1 MGTAIS
7 RKKLNTGQELFRL
20 LIYTG
25 SGDEAENAISIN
37 KLLAR
42 ELVDL
47 RPRQRTMQLENCFY
61 KVLSS
66 LPENPTIKDI
76 DVMFNPA
83 YKVDVMKILLSVY
96 KQKPFS
102 LVWPGSYEDGRLVYS
117 EENLQDYKTYEIND
131 YDIVCVI

>member
-1 MGTAIS
+1 MGTVVS
-7 RKKLNTGQELFRL
+7 RKKLNIGLELFRL
-20 LIYTG
+20 IIYTG
-25 SGDEAENAISIN
+25 SGGEAENAVSIN
-37 KLLAR
+37 KLLAQ

-47 RPRQRTMQLENCFY
+47 QPRQRTLQLETCFS
-61 KVLSS
+61 KVLAS
-66 LPENPTIKDI
+66 LPEKPVIKDI
-76 DVMFNPA
+76 DVMFHPS

-102 LVWPGSYEDGRLVYS
+102 LVWPGNYEDGRLIYS